1 MAKSKEGQPEGKTAE
16 PKKSSEG
23 GGSKTFMLM
32 FSVAM
37 IVQLIIIVIL
47 VYFVLNQ
54 SKNNQPVQQTAQVHQ
69 EKTEGEHETEG
80 EVKEGAEG
88 ESSQKDDGPVIIYQ
102 TDDLVIN
109 PKGSGGRRYLM
120 TQIGLSVTSEEVKKE
135 FEDSRKAQIYDI
147 LNQFLASRSIDELAD
162 IERRDSLKIDMKKIL
177 NKEISGKKVK
187 NVFFSKFVVQ

>member
-16 PKKSSEG
+16 PKKSAEG

-69 EKTEGEHETEG
+69 EKTEGEHAEDG
-80 EVKEGAEG
+80 EVKEGEGAE
-88 ESSQKDDGPVIIYQ
+88 STAKDDGPVIIYQ

-135 FEDSRKAQIYDI
+135 F
-147 LNQFLASRSIDELAD
+147 
-162 IERRDSLKIDMKKIL
+162 
-177 NKEISGKKVK
+177 
-187 NVFFSKFVVQ
+187 